1 MDWQITFESALQELS
16 IDGIAV
22 EIRPKNS
29 SNDALKFLL
38 HVLLFLAASMMF
50 WRGW

>member
-1 MDWQITFESALQELS
+1 MGWIGQITFAESALQELS

-29 SNDALKFLL
+29 SKRRAKVSPYICYWQLNVNF
-38 HVLLFLAASMMF
+38 
-50 WRGW
+50 